1 MPSLI
6 DQLKFQPVDPV
17 ITAHSNAAGRNSGQ
31 ETEDGEFRHSI
42 ARLLSVRPGRHQI
55 PGGIPTKGASAGQI
69 FCRIV
74 TIFYQKTECY
84 GNSCQYDIHQC
95 ALLHVEPPFFMAFFP
110 KSKLSSSC
118 LPNAF
123 PHPLFCLLQAYLC
136 AQRTLMSIQKP
147 QCQRPFQPSIQ
158 IMIQYSSVMEK
169 FFIIAMKPGRFPGFL
184 SADGHRCGIY
194 PAAFFNKLR

>member
-1 MPSLI
+1 MANSA
-6 DQLKFQPVDPV
+6 
-17 ITAHSNAAGRNSGQ
+17 TALHACCLSGPAA
-31 ETEDGEFRHSI
+31 
-42 ARLLSVRPGRHQI
+42 HQI

-118 LPNAF
+118 LPDAVT
-123 PHPLFCLLQAYLC
+123 HPLSGLLQAYLC

-158 IMIQYSSVMEK
+158 IMIQYSSVIGKIFHYSHETRWIPRLPLCRWSPVRYIHGSL
-169 FFIIAMKPGRFPGFL
+169 F
-184 SADGHRCGIY
+184 
-194 PAAFFNKLR
+194 